1 MIIGS
6 GFIAKN
12 FKKKKHLIKKY
23 NLAIYASGISN
34 SQSKEKKFFLREK
47 YMLLSYKKKIKS
59 KVLVYFS
66 TCSIY
71 DQSRRNSLYVKHK
84 SLMEQLIKNN
94 FNKYII
100 VRFPEII
107 GFNSNKNNL
116 INFLYQKIINNFRF
130 SLWDNA
136 KRNIIDIDH
145 AIKIFFYFVN
155 KIRKVKKINLQI
167 NIANTRFY
175 RVQKIVKVI
184 EKITL
189 KKAIYTKI
197 RTGDLYW
204 SIKNTFNFKVFND
217 LNIRF
222 DKNYL
227 EKVLKKYYG

>member
-6 GFIAKN
+6 GFIANN

-23 NLAIYASGISN
+23 NLAIYASGVSN
-34 SQSKEKKFFLREK
+34 SQSKAKALFLREK

-84 SLMEQLIKNN
+84 SRMEKVIKNN

-107 GFNSNKNNL
+107 GFNSNKYNL
-116 INFLYQKIINNFRF
+116 INFLYQKIVNNFRF
-130 SLWDNA
+130 NLWDNA

-145 AIKIFFYFVN
+145 AIKIFFYFVS
-155 KIRKVKKINLQI
+155 KIRKYKKINLEV

-175 RVQKIVKVI
+175 RIQNIVKVI

-189 KKAIYTKI
+189 KKAIYSKI
-197 RTGDLYW
+197 RTGNLYW

-217 LNIRF
+217 LNIIF